1 MFEFVRGTM
10 MLLNFLTQKLEK
22 MVRIVNYQKRQT
34 EEGKDFFVL
43 ELQGGIEMIKS
54 QETGQMYVTA
64 RKSSISSTFDEL
76 TCQSLIGTELP
87 GSIEKVNCNPY
98 EYTIRDTG
106 EVIVLSHKFQYVE
119 EVKPTEKLD
128 RSTFLMEGM
137 RENVPV
143 GKSFSANGALTH

>member
-1 MFEFVRGTM
+1 MFKLVQGILMF
-10 MLLNFLTQKLEK
+10 LNFLTQKLEK

-54 QETGQMYVTA
+54 QETGQMYITA
-64 RKSSISSTFDEL
+64 RKSSISTTFDEL
-76 TCQSLIGTELP
+76 VCQSLIGTELP
-87 GSIEKVNCNPY
+87 GNIEKVNCNPY

-119 EVKPTEKLD
+119 EVKQTAK
-128 RSTFLMEGM
+128 SAMSNFSMEGM

-143 GKSFSANGALTH
+143 GNSFSSNGVLTH

>member
-1 MFEFVRGTM
+1 

-22 MVRIVNYQKRQT
+22 MVIILNYQKRQT

-54 QETGQMYVTA
+54 QETGQMYITA

>member
-1 MFEFVRGTM
+1 MF
-10 MLLNFLTQKLEK
+10 LNFLTQKLEK

-54 QETGQMYVTA
+54 QETGQMYITA

-87 GSIEKVNCNPY
+87 GSIEKVSCNPY

-119 EVKPTEKLD
+119 EVKQTAHLD
-128 RSTFLMEGM
+128 RSSFLMEGM

-143 GKSFSANGALTH
+143 GNSFSKNGALTH

>member
-1 MFEFVRGTM
+1 MFKVVQEILMF
-10 MLLNFLTQKLEK
+10 LNFLTQKLEK

-54 QETGQMYVTA
+54 QETGQMYITA
-64 RKSSISSTFDEL
+64 RKSSISTTFDEL
-76 TCQSLIGTELP
+76 VCQSLIGTELP
-87 GSIEKVNCNPY
+87 GNIEKVNCNPY

-119 EVKPTEKLD
+119 EVKQPAKSVL
-128 RSTFLMEGM
+128 SNFPMEG
-137 RENVPV
+137 RIENMPV
-143 GKSFSANGALTH
+143 GNSFSSNGVLTH

>member
-1 MFEFVRGTM
+1 
-10 MLLNFLTQKLEK
+10 

-54 QETGQMYVTA
+54 QETGQMYITA

-87 GSIEKVNCNPY
+87 GNIEKVSCNPY

-119 EVKPTEKLD
+119 EVKQTAKLD
-128 RSTFLMEGM
+128 RSSFLMEGM
-137 RENVPV
+137 REHVPV
-143 GKSFSANGALTH
+143 GNSFSTNGALTH

>member
-1 MFEFVRGTM
+1 MFKVVQEILMF
-10 MLLNFLTQKLEK
+10 LNFLTQKLEK

>member
-1 MFEFVRGTM
+1 MP
-10 MLLNFLTQKLEK
+10 LNFSTQKLEK

-34 EEGKDFFVL
+34 EQGKDFFVL

-54 QETGQMYVTA
+54 QETGQMYITA

-87 GSIEKVNCNPY
+87 GNIEKVNCNPY

-106 EVIVLSHKFQYVE
+106 EVIMLSHKFQYVE
-119 EVKPTEKLD
+119 EVKSAAKLN
-128 RSTFLMEGM
+128 SPAYSMEGI
-137 RENVPV
+137 RENIPV
-143 GKSFSANGALTH
+143 GNSFSSNGVLTH